1 MEKNVNITNQI
12 KNNVTNSRDNLPNF
26 VSIINI
32 KFLNKMENNNKI
44 YQFKTNINC
53 GGCIATVTPF
63 LNEIEGLSDWE
74 VDTTNKDKILTVKTA
89 EISEQQIIEVVQ
101 KAGFK
106 IELLNN

>member
-32 KFLNKMENNNKI
+32 KFLNKMENNKI

-53 GGCIATVTPF
+53 GGCLATVTPF
-63 LNEIEGLSDWE
+63 LNEIKGLSDWE